1 MSSDPAAQHKR
12 VSHAAAAEMLM
23 SPNDQR
29 AARSGH
35 MASSVHHEE
44 RIDHD

>member
-1 MSSDPAAQHKR
+1 MSSVPDTRHKR

-23 SPNDQR
+23 SPNDQQ

-35 MASSVHHEE
+35 VASSVHLEE